1 MPYFVRVKDKS
12 TKHQFDVPETD
23 PRIGKTFTLVNSDR
37 YPRSRNP
44 RPPKHHVPNVPARL
58 ASPVEQGS
66 SDDSQKSDVPAAAS
80 ADATETPESKPARAN
95 SRK

>member
-1 MPYFVRVKDKS
+1 MPFFVRVKDKT

-23 PRIGKTFTLVNSDR
+23 PRIGKAFELVNSDR
-37 YPRSRNP
+37 YPRARTP
-44 RPPKHHVPNVPARL
+44 RPPKHHVPNVSARPAR
-58 ASPVEQGS
+58 PVEQS
-66 SDDSQKSDVPAAAS
+66 PSDDSKESDVPAAAS